1 MSRSRPA
8 VRAARPR
15 ASPPADRAAASL
27 RTARLAL
34 DPDQTPRDR
43 SLGELRALLVLR
55 QARDAE
61 QLIHRAQVRLD
72 RIEAEVK
79 LFADLLVAG
88 GRSQMQRAAVLPTQS
103 RGRTARAAE
112 EHHRRADPDR
122 VAVCQAA
129 ATRDPLA
136 VDERAVTRKSVVLD
150 DPLPRDAL
158 DLGMQA
164 RDLAVPGDRHVGPL
178 ATPERHAGPR
188 VAVQLEDPLLLG
200 AIAQDQECASRP
212 LSRQARLDLAA
223 RTYGR

>member
-1 MSRSRPA
+1 MLRSRAA

-27 RTARLAL
+27 RPARLAL

-88 GRSQMQRAAVLPTQS
+88 GRSQMQRAAGWARQTSGERTQ
-103 RGRTARAAE
+103 E
-112 EHHRRADPDR
+112 
-122 VAVCQAA
+122 
-129 ATRDPLA
+129 
-136 VDERAVTRKSVVLD
+136 
-150 DPLPRDAL
+150 
-158 DLGMQA
+158 
-164 RDLAVPGDRHVGPL
+164 
-178 ATPERHAGPR
+178 
-188 VAVQLEDPLLLG
+188 
-200 AIAQDQECASRP
+200 
-212 LSRQARLDLAA
+212 
-223 RTYGR
+223 